1 MKTRTM
7 LIALAA
13 SVGLALAGC
22 GSDGGDD
29 DSSSGENTV
38 DTMFGE
44 VDVPTPDDGDLTVVA
59 LGWSDAEMALAL
71 GVKPVAVFDWQSFG
85 EDNKGV
91 GPWATDLFEDETP
104 TVIPQSQQTLNYEQ
118 IQSLN
123 PDVILNVRADNDKE
137 TYERLSEIAPT
148 VYAPDDTPAF
158 ATDWEVQ
165 LTSIGQ
171 ALGKS
176 DEAENLIDE
185 VNGKIEDAASPDF
198 KDLTIASAAK
208 FGDAYGAYLP
218 GDGRF
223 DLLGDLGFVNN
234 PPIEDLEANGFFAT
248 VPAEKI
254 SAVDAEV
261 AVILPI
267 GFSLE
272 ETESDPL
279 ISSLSVVED
288 GRAVFIDPDSELG
301 GAWGASSVLSIP
313 VVLDELKP
321 QLDEA
326 VGAVE

>member
-1 MKTRTM
+1 MTKR
-7 LIALAA
+7 IALTVLAL
-13 SVGLALAGC
+13 SVGLVLAAC
-22 GSDGGDD
+22 GGGSGGDD
-29 DSSSGENTV
+29 DSSGDNTV

-44 VDVPTPDDGDLTVVA
+44 VSVPAAEDGELTVVA

-85 EDNKGV
+85 EKNKGV
-91 GPWATDLFEDETP
+91 GPWATELFEDETP

-123 PDVILNVRADNDKE
+123 PDVILNVRADNDKK
-137 TYERLSEIAPT
+137 TYDRLSEIAPT
-148 VYAPDDTPAF
+148 VYAPKDTAAF

-165 LTSIGQ
+165 LTSIGE

-176 DEAENLIDE
+176 DEAEKLIDD
-185 VNGKIEDAASPDF
+185 VNGKIEDAANPDF
-198 KDLTIASAAK
+198 KDVTIASAAK

-234 PPIEDLEANGFFAT
+234 PPIEKLEANGFFAT

-254 SAVDAEV
+254 SAIDAEA

-267 GFSLE
+267 GFSLK

-279 ISSLSVVED
+279 ISSLSVVKED
-288 GRAVFIDPDSELG
+288 RAIFIDPDSELG

-313 VVLDELKP
+313 VVLDQLTP
-321 QLDEA
+321 QLEKA
-326 VGAVE
+326 VG